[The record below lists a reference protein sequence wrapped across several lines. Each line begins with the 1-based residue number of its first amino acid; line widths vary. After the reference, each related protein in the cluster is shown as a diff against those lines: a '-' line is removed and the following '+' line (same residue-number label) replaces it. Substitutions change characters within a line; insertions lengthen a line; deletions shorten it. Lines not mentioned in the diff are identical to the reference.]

1 MRGQMMDMPLLVSS
15 LIEHADRNHGD
26 VEIVSRSI
34 EGPDKDG
41 AGAVHRTTY
50 SQAHARARRLA
61 QALARL
67 GVREGERVGS
77 LAWNGYRHF
86 ELYYGVSGMGAVMHT
101 VNPRLFPEQLQ
112 FIVNHAEDR
121 YVFFDLSFVAL
132 VEKLA
137 PACKGVKGWVAMTDR
152 AHLPKASVPNLLCYE
167 ELLEREDGDYEW
179 PALDEWT
186 AAGLC
191 YTSGT
196 TGNPK
201 GVLYSNRSTVL
212 HAYAA
217 SLPDIFNCSARSV
230 ILPVVPMFHVNAWGV
245 PYFAP
250 MNGAKLV
257 LPGAALD
264 GKSLYELFE
273 SEKVTQTA
281 GVPTVWLALLAHVK
295 QNGLRFSALKTV
307 IVGGSACP
315 PAMIDTFRDDYG
327 VECRHAWGMT
337 EMSPL
342 GSMCTLKTKH
352 AALPREKQR
361 ELECKQG
368 RTVYG
373 VQMKIVDGEGKEL
386 PRDGKAFGD
395 LLVRGPTILSS
406 YFKGEGGDPLR
417 DGWFPTGDVATIDAD
432 GFMQIT
438 DRSKDVI
445 KSGGEWISSID
456 LENIA
461 VAHPAIAEAAV
472 IGVPHPKWDERPLVV
487 AVKKAGAQVTREQL
501 LEFYTGKV
509 AKWCMPDDVAFVEQL
524 PHTATG
530 KLLKTK
536 LRQDFKDY
544 KLPGA

>member
-1 MRGQMMDMPLLVSS
+1 MRGLMMDMPLLVSS

-26 VEIVSRSI
+26 VEIVSRSL
-34 EGPDKDG
+34 EGP
-41 AGAVHRTTY
+41 VHRSTY
-50 SQAHARARRLA
+50 SQAHARAKRLA

-67 GVREGERVGS
+67 GVRQGERVAT

-86 ELYYGVSGMGAVMHT
+86 ELYYAVSGMGAVIHT
-101 VNPRLFPEQLQ
+101 INPRLFPEQLQ
-112 FIVNHAEDR
+112 FIVNDAEDR
-121 YVFFDLSFVAL
+121 YVFFDLNLAAL
-132 VEKLA
+132 AEKLA
-137 PACKGVKGWVAMTDR
+137 PGCKGVKGWVAMTDR
-152 AHLPKASVPNLLCYE
+152 AHMPKAAVPNLLCYE
-167 ELLEREDGDYEW
+167 ELLEREDGDYDW
-179 PALDEWT
+179 PRLDEWT

-212 HAYAA
+212 HACAA

-257 LPGAALD
+257 FPGAALD

-281 GVPTVWLALLAHVK
+281 GVPTVWLALLAYVK

-342 GSMCTLKTKH
+342 GSMCTLKSKH
-352 AALPREKQR
+352 LALPREKQR

-368 RTVYG
+368 RAVYG
-373 VQMKIVDGEGKEL
+373 VQMKIVDGDGKEL

-406 YFKGEGGDPLR
+406 YFKHEGGDPLR
-417 DGWFPTGDVATIDAD
+417 DGWFPTGDVATIDED

-461 VAHPAIAEAAV
+461 VAHPGIAEAAV

-501 LEFYTGKV
+501 LEFYQGKV
-509 AKWCMPDDVAFVEQL
+509 AKWCMPDDVAFVDQL

-544 KLPGA
+544 RLPGA

>member
-1 MRGQMMDMPLLVSS
+1 VKA
-15 LIEHADRNHGD
+15 ADR
-26 VEIVSRSI
+26 
-34 EGPDKDG
+34 
-41 AGAVHRTTY
+41 
-50 SQAHARARRLA
+50 
-61 QALARL
+61 
-67 GVREGERVGS
+67 VGT
-77 LAWNGYRHF
+77 LAWNGYRHY

-101 VNPRLFPEQLQ
+101 INPRLFPDQLQ
-112 FIVNHAEDR
+112 FIVNHAEDK
-121 YVFFDLSFVAL
+121 YVFFDLTFAAL

-137 PACKGVKGWVAMTDR
+137 PSCKAVGGWVAMCDR
-152 AHLPKASVPNLLCYE
+152 GHMPQAKIPNLLCYE
-167 ELLEREDGDYEW
+167 ELLEREDGDYRW
-179 PALDEWT
+179 PLLDEQA

-201 GVLYSNRSTVL
+201 GVLYSNRSTIL

-230 ILPVVPMFHVNAWGV
+230 ILPVVPMFHVNAWGI
-245 PYFAP
+245 PYFST

-257 LPGAALD
+257 FPGAALD

-273 SEKVTQTA
+273 SEKVNQTA
-281 GVPTVWLALLAHVK
+281 GVPTVWLALLAHMK
-295 QNGLRFSALKTV
+295 QNNLRFSSLKTV
-307 IVGGSACP
+307 VVGGSACP
-315 PAMIDTFRDDYG
+315 PAMIEQFREHG

-342 GSMCTLKTKH
+342 GSMGTLKTKH
-352 AALPREKQR
+352 LSLPREKQH

-368 RTVYG
+368 RAVYG

-395 LLVRGPTILSS
+395 LLVRGPAILSE
-406 YFKGEGGDPLR
+406 YFKGEGGDPLKE
-417 DGWFPTGDVATIDAD
+417 GWFPTGDVATIDPD

-472 IGVPHPKWDERPLVV
+472 IGVRHPKWDERPLIV
-487 AVKKAGAQVTREQL
+487 AVKKPGADVTREQL
-501 LEFYTGKV
+501 LEFYQGKV
-509 AKWCMPDDVAFVEQL
+509 AKWWMPDDVAFVEQL

-544 KLPGA
+544 KLPPA

>member
-1 MRGQMMDMPLLVSS
+1 MHGQMMDMPLLVSS

-26 VEIVSRSI
+26 VEIVSRTV
-34 EGPDKDG
+34 EGPI
-41 AGAVHRTTY
+41 HRYTY

-67 GVREGERVGS
+67 GVREGDRVGS

-101 VNPRLFPEQLQ
+101 INPRLFPEQLA

-121 YVFFDLSFVAL
+121 YVFFDLSFVTL

-137 PACKGVKGWVAMTDR
+137 PGCKSVKGWVAMCDR
-152 AHLPKASVPNLLCYE
+152 GHMPQAKIPNLLCYE
-167 ELLEREDGDYEW
+167 ELLAREDGSYAW
-179 PALDEWT
+179 PLLDERT

-201 GVLYSNRSTVL
+201 GVLYSNRSMIL

-230 ILPVVPMFHVNAWGV
+230 ILPVVPMFHVNAWGI
-245 PYFAP
+245 PYFAT

-257 LPGAALD
+257 FPGAALD
-264 GKSLYELFE
+264 GKSLHELFE

-281 GVPTVWLALLAHVK
+281 GVPTVWLGLLAYMK
-295 QNGLRFSALKTV
+295 QNGLRFSTLKMA

-315 PAMIDTFRDDYG
+315 PAMIDTFRDYG

-352 AALPREKQR
+352 AALPRDKQR

-368 RTVYG
+368 RAVYG
-373 VQMKIVDGEGKEL
+373 VQMKIVDGEGREL

-395 LLVRGPTILSS
+395 LLVRGPTILDE

-417 DGWFPTGDVATIDAD
+417 DGWFPTGDVATIDED

-472 IGVPHPKWDERPLVV
+472 IGVRHPKWDERPLIV
-487 AVKKAGAQVTREQL
+487 AVKKPGAEVTREQL
-501 LEFYTGKV
+501 LEFYQGKV
-509 AKWCMPDDVAFVEQL
+509 AKWWLPDDVAFVEQL

-536 LRQDFKDY
+536 LRQDFRDY